1 MNPLKQLKTLT
12 ETLESRSI
20 KDYKGKRGKMLYAA
34 SLIMHCARE
43 MAHDRATMMAAAL
56 TYRTIFSLIPTIVLA
71 LLVFNAF
78 GGFGDTRE
86 VIQKKIFQQLGIPS
100 LELPTEAPKAHKPL
114 ADVMDDYWASQF
126 GGYEAYAESDAP
138 ATQVATT
145 APEGT
150 LALVPGAETMPS
162 SQPARTAEE
171 NNHLRNSINGIL
183 DQLTGQVSKISFGSI
198 GGIGF
203 LVLVWGAMA
212 LIITVEQ
219 SFNKIYGC
227 EQGRAWH
234 IRIPLYWAV
243 LTLGPVLLSV
253 SLFLSGKLVDLMQ
266 TAGGLGPFIRL
277 VSLIGAICA
286 SWAMLVIL
294 YTLLPNTKVAV
305 KPAVI
310 GALVAAVLFELGK
323 AGFHIYVTKALPFF
337 KFYGV
342 LGLLPLFLLWIYI
355 TWLII
360 LFGLE
365 LSYTLQSMRSGKFKH
380 FAYRQGKEKYYDPRL
395 LMSLMTQIAGAFKQG
410 KDVTIHE
417 MESNTRLAIDK
428 ILDLSSRLSQGKL
441 IHQVEFNSDQM
452 PVTYALS
459 KPPESIK
466 LADIMNL
473 SLPLRVR
480 EEIDPDAPKATGQHE
495 RTLQWVEEIH
505 KTTIGETTLADLLV
519 KVQEPVAPTITKE

>member
-1 MNPLKQLKTLT
+1 MNPLKQAKKIIEVL
-12 ETLESRSI
+12 ETRSI
-20 KDYKGKRGKMLYAA
+20 KDYQGKRGKMLYGA
-34 SLIMHCARE
+34 SLVLHCARE
-43 MAHDRATMMAAAL
+43 LSHDRATMMAAAL

-78 GGFGDTRE
+78 GGFSDTRK
-86 VIQKKIFQQLGIPS
+86 VIQDKIFQQLGVPA
-100 LELPTEAPKAHKPL
+100 LELPTSTPTKHQSLSETL
-114 ADVMDDYWASQF
+114 DMYWESQF
-126 GGYEAYAESDAP
+126 GGHEVYAEDIVVP
-138 ATQVATT
+138 DTQQATT
-145 APEGT
+145 VPAGT

-162 SQPARTAEE
+162 SQPARTVEE
-171 NNHLRNSINGIL
+171 NTQLRNSINGIL

-219 SFNKIYGC
+219 TFNKIYGC
-227 EQGRAWH
+227 EYGRAWH

-243 LTLGPVLLSV
+243 LTLGPVFLSV
-253 SLFLSGKLVDLMQ
+253 SLFLTGKIVLLVENV
-266 TAGGLGPFIRL
+266 GVVGPFIRV

-286 SWAMLVIL
+286 SWALLVIL

-310 GALVAAVLFELGK
+310 GALVAAVLFEIGK
-323 AGFHIYVTKALPFF
+323 AGFQIYVTQALPFF

-342 LGLLPLFLLWIYI
+342 LGLLPLFLLWVYI

-365 LSYTLQSMRSGKFKH
+365 LAYTLQAMRSGKFKH
-380 FAYRQGKEKYYDPRL
+380 FAHRQLREKYYDPRL
-395 LMSLMTQIAGAFKQG
+395 LVSLMSQIAEAFRQG
-410 KDVTIHE
+410 KNVTIQE
-417 MESNTRLAIDK
+417 MESNTRLSIDK
-428 ILDLSSRLSQGKL
+428 LLDLSNRLSEGKL
-441 IHQVEFNSDQM
+441 IHQVEFNNDQM
-452 PVTYALS
+452 PVTYSLS
-459 KPPESIK
+459 KPPEAIL

-473 SLPLRVR
+473 SLPMRVR

-495 RTLQWVEEIH
+495 RTLQWVEEVH
-505 KTTIGETTLADLLV
+505 HTTIGKTTLAELLV
-519 KVQEPVAPTITKE
+519 KLQDPVRTPVN